1 MLYSHISHII
11 IMLQTVFLCIISA
24 YLGALC
30 RSNILVRHKVVH
42 DKNHLILIKD
52 TFPLNLLPLSNRN
65 RSRDVISMNQIHLC
79 KNQLTA
85 FHLLQSC
92 VLCQNLLAHRHSHRT
107 LLYLQHFS
115 DNTAHNYPEKNVF
128 SSSFFFSEQDIL
140 RNVHNIFISNEISHD
155 LRTIL
160 VMNFRKHLD
169 CFLYI
174 LAKVLL

>member
-1 MLYSHISHII
+1 MLNSHISHII

-24 YLGALC
+24 DLGALC

-42 DKNHLILIKD
+42 DKNHLIFIKD

-115 DNTAHNYPEKNVF
+115 ENTAHNYSEKTFSLLPF
-128 SSSFFFSEQDIL
+128 SSLNKIYCVTSIIYSFQT
-140 RNVHNIFISNEISHD
+140 RY
-155 LRTIL
+155 RTL
-160 VMNFRKHLD
+160 CARYSL
-169 CFLYI
+169 
-174 LAKVLL
+174 